1 VSSETRRFIPVG
13 YYSADDIATNAV
25 FMIAGSDLE
34 LFGIMSSSMFVS
46 WVGLV
51 SSRLESRF
59 QISTT
64 AVYNTFPFPDKTDQA
79 KHDRVILAATEI
91 LEVRSAR
98 ASSSLADLYD
108 PLAMP
113 ADLLLAHIKLDTAV
127 DALFGSQKFANN
139 LERETFL
146 LTRYAELTAD
156 LLTELPAKKTRKKK
170 TD

>member
-1 VSSETRRFIPVG
+1 
-13 YYSADDIATNAV
+13 
-25 FMIAGSDLE
+25 
-34 LFGIMSSSMFVS
+34 
-46 WVGLV
+46 
-51 SSRLESRF
+51 
-59 QISTT
+59 
-64 AVYNTFPFPDKTDQA
+64 
-79 KHDRVILAATEI
+79 
-91 LEVRSAR
+91 
-98 ASSSLADLYD
+98 
-108 PLAMP
+108 MP